1 MIFVMTALTFDWV
14 PNHNPL
20 AGSESTPFPVPGHFV
35 L

>member
-1 MIFVMTALTFDWV
+1 MIFAMTALTFDRV
-14 PNHNPL
+14 TNHIPL